1 MSGFVYYRNF
11 RLSYLEDRSL
21 IRGFQNFWTRVWV
34 VLGLAVLLALPHV
47 LPQYWVYTVNLA
59 VIAIIGALGLNVLTG
74 HAGQIS
80 LAHASVLAI
89 GAYTTAWAS
98 KMGAPFPLVILG
110 SGAMAALTGCL
121 IALPALRLKGLYL
134 ALATLSF
141 FVIVDFAIRKAEFLT
156 GGAAGTHVPP
166 PVLFGWALTGDK
178 AFYHLFLATAILSA
192 VFVGN
197 LQRTWVGRSLM
208 AVRDSDIAAEM
219 AGISVFRTKLLAFAI
234 ASFLGG
240 MAGSLLG
247 YYLQFINPD
256 NFGLSVSVAYIAM
269 IIVGGMGNVT
279 GSILGAVFMSLLP
292 EVLRVSVHAL
302 SKALPALDVASKG
315 AFVEGAVYGLVI
327 VLFLMFKP
335 EGLARFWRDL
345 LTYFRTWPFGH

>member
-1 MSGFVYYRNF
+1 MSVVFYRNY
-11 RLSYLEDRSL
+11 RLSYLEDRAL
-21 IRGFQNFWTRVWV
+21 LQGLQNFWTRAWL
-34 VLGLAVLLALPHV
+34 VLGVAALLALPLW
-47 LPQYWVYTVNLA
+47 LPQYWIYTLNLA
-59 VIAIIGALGLNVLTG
+59 TIAVIGALGLNVLTG
-74 HAGQIS
+74 QAGQIS

-89 GAYTTAWAS
+89 GAYTTAWLA
-98 KMGAPFPLVILG
+98 KKGVPFVLVIPAA
-110 SGAMAALTGCL
+110 GAVAALVGCL
-121 IALPALRLKGLYL
+121 ISLPALRLKGLYL

-141 FVIVDFAIRKAEFLT
+141 FVIVDFVIRKAEFLT

-166 PVLFGWALTGDK
+166 PALAGITLAGDR
-178 AFYHLFLATAILSA
+178 AFYYLFLALAAMSAI
-192 VFVGN
+192 FVAN
-197 LQRTWVGRSLM
+197 LGRTWVGRSLM

-256 NFGLSVSVAYIAM
+256 NFGLAVSVAYIAM
-269 IIVGGMGNVT
+269 IIVGGMGSVT
-279 GSILGAVFMSLLP
+279 GSILGAVFMTLLP

-302 SKALPALDVASKG
+302 SKAVPALDVASKG

-327 VLFLMFKP
+327 ILFLLFRP
-335 EGLARFWRDL
+335 DGLARFWRDTL
-345 LTYFRTWPFGH
+345 SYFRTWPFGH

>member
-1 MSGFVYYRNF
+1 MSSFVFYRNY

-21 IRGFQNFWTRVWV
+21 IRGWQNVWTRVWV
-34 VLGLAVLLALPHV
+34 ALGLLTLLSLPLV
-47 LPQYWVYTVNLA
+47 LPQYWVYTLNLA
-59 VIAIIGALGLNVLTG
+59 VIAVIGALGLNVLTG
-74 HAGQIS
+74 QAGQIS
-80 LAHASVLAI
+80 LAHASVLAM
-89 GAYTTAWAS
+89 GAYTTAWLA
-98 KMGAPFPLVILG
+98 KKGVPFVLVIPAA
-110 SGAMAALTGCL
+110 GAIAAAVGCL

-141 FVIVDFAIRKAEFLT
+141 FVIVDFASRKAEFLT

-166 PVLFGWALTGDK
+166 PTLLGWTLAGDK
-178 AFYHLFLATAILSA
+178 VFYYLFLALALASA
-192 VFVGN
+192 VFVAN

-247 YYLQFINPD
+247 FYLQFINPD

-279 GSILGAVFMSLLP
+279 GSILGAVFMTMLP

-335 EGLARFWRDL
+335 EGLSRFWRDL

>member
-1 MSGFVYYRNF
+1 MSSFVFYRNY

-21 IRGFQNFWTRVWV
+21 FQGFQNFWTRVWL
-34 VLGLAVLLALPHV
+34 VLGVAALLALPQF
-47 LPQYWVYTVNLA
+47 LPQYWIYTLNLA
-59 VIAIIGALGLNVLTG
+59 AIAVIGALGLNVLTG

-89 GAYTTAWAS
+89 GAYTTAYLA
-98 KMGAPFPLVILG
+98 KMGVPFVLVIPV
-110 SGAMAALTGCL
+110 SGAVAALVGCL
-121 IALPALRLKGLYL
+121 ISLPALRLKGLYL

-141 FVIVDFAIRKAEFLT
+141 FVIVDFALRKATFLT

-166 PVLFGWALTGDK
+166 PTLAGWTLAGDK
-178 AFYHLFLATAILSA
+178 SFYYLFITLAALCAI
-192 VFVGN
+192 FVGN

-219 AGISVFRTKLLAFAI
+219 AGISVFRTKLLAFALS
-234 ASFLGG
+234 SFLGG
-240 MAGSLLG
+240 IAGSLLG

-269 IIVGGMGNVT
+269 IIVGGMGSVT
-279 GSILGAVFMSLLP
+279 GSILGAVFMTLLP
-292 EVLRVSVHAL
+292 EVLRVSVHGL
-302 SKALPALDVASKG
+302 SKVLPALDVASKG

-327 VLFLMFKP
+327 ILFLMFKP
-335 EGLARFWRDL
+335 EGLARFWRDTL
-345 LTYFRTWPFGH
+345 SYFRTWPFGH

>member
-1 MSGFVYYRNF
+1 MNSTFSYRNY
-11 RLSYLEDRSL
+11 RLTYLEDRSL
-21 IRGFQNFWTRVWV
+21 FLGFQNAWTRIWLL
-34 VLGLAVLLALPHV
+34 LGAALLMALPHF
-47 LPQYWVYTVNLA
+47 LPQYWVYTLNLA
-59 VIAIIGALGLNVLTG
+59 TIAVIGALGLNVLTG
-74 HAGQIS
+74 LAGQIS

-89 GAYTTAWAS
+89 GAYATAWLA
-98 KMGAPFPLVILG
+98 KKGVPFVIVIPTAGAI
-110 SGAMAALTGCL
+110 AALVGCL
-121 IALPALRLKGLYL
+121 ISLPALRLKGLYL

-166 PVLFGWALTGDK
+166 PMLLGWTVAGDK
-178 AFYHLFLATAILSA
+178 SFYYLFIVFATLCAL
-192 VFVGN
+192 FVGN

-256 NFGLSVSVAYIAM
+256 NFGLSVSITYIAM
-269 IIVGGMGNVT
+269 IIVGGMGSVT
-279 GSILGAVFMSLLP
+279 GSILGAVFMTLLP
-292 EVLRVSVHAL
+292 EVLRVSVHGL
-302 SKALPALDVASKG
+302 SKVLPALDVASKG

-327 VLFLMFKP
+327 ILFLMFKP
-335 EGLARFWRDL
+335 EGLARFWRDA

>member
-1 MSGFVYYRNF
+1 MSYVFYRNY
-11 RLSYLEDRSL
+11 RLTYLEDRSL
-21 IRGFQNFWTRVWV
+21 FHGLQNFWTRAWLL
-34 VLGLAVLLALPHV
+34 LGVAVLLALPQF
-47 LPQYWVYTVNLA
+47 LPQYWVYTLNLA
-59 VIAIIGALGLNVLTG
+59 AIAVIGALGLNLLTG

-89 GAYTTAWAS
+89 GAYTTASLA
-98 KMGAPFPLVILG
+98 KMGLPFVLVIPA
-110 SGAMAALTGCL
+110 SGAVAALVGCL
-121 IALPALRLKGLYL
+121 ISLPALRLKGLYL

-141 FVIVDFAIRKAEFLT
+141 FVIVDFAIRKAGALT

-166 PVLFGWALTGDK
+166 PTLAGFTLAGDK
-178 AFYHLFLATAILSA
+178 PFYYLIISIAALCAL
-192 VFVGN
+192 FVGN

-219 AGISVFRTKLLAFAI
+219 AGISVFRTKLLAFALS
-234 ASFLGG
+234 SFLGG
-240 MAGSLLG
+240 VAGSLLG

-269 IIVGGMGNVT
+269 IIVGGMGSVT
-279 GSILGAVFMSLLP
+279 GSILGAVFMTLLP

-302 SKALPALDVASKG
+302 SKVLPALDVASKG

-327 VLFLMFKP
+327 ILFLMFKP
-335 EGLARFWRDL
+335 DGLARFWRDAL
-345 LTYFRTWPFGH
+345 GYFRTWPFGH

>member
-1 MSGFVYYRNF
+1 MNSTIFYRNY
-11 RLSYLEDRSL
+11 RLTYLEDRSL
-21 IRGFQNFWTRVWV
+21 LHGFQNAWTRIWLL
-34 VLGLAVLLALPHV
+34 LGAVLLLSLPHF
-47 LPQYWVYTVNLA
+47 LPQYWVYTLNLA
-59 VIAIIGALGLNVLTG
+59 AIAVIGTLGLNVLTG
-74 HAGQIS
+74 SAGQIS

-89 GAYTTAWAS
+89 GAYATAWFA
-98 KMGAPFPLVILG
+98 KKGVPFVIVIPAAGAI
-110 SGAMAALTGCL
+110 AALAGCL
-121 IALPALRLKGLYL
+121 ISLPALRLKGLYL

-141 FVIVDFAIRKAEFLT
+141 FVIVDFTLRKAEFLT

-166 PVLFGWALTGDK
+166 PTLLGWTVAGDQSFYYLFIAFATLCAL
-178 AFYHLFLATAILSA
+178 
-192 VFVGN
+192 FVGN

-256 NFGLSVSVAYIAM
+256 NFGLAVSISYIAM
-269 IIVGGMGNVT
+269 IIVGGMGSVT
-279 GSILGAVFMSLLP
+279 GSILGAVFMTLLP
-292 EVLRVSVHAL
+292 EVLRVSVHSL
-302 SKALPALDVASKG
+302 SKVLPALDVASKG

-327 VLFLMFKP
+327 ILFLMFKP
-335 EGLARFWRDL
+335 EGLARFWRDTL
-345 LTYFRTWPFGH
+345 VYFRTWPFGH